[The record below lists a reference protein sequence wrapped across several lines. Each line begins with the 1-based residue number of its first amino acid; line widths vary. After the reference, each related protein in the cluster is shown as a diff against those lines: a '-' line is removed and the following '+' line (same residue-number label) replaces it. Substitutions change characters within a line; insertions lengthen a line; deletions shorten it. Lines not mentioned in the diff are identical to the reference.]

1 MSFQYINPYFIPK
14 QQFSWMVSPQ
24 KNTFSQAQYIQNP
37 YDASFYNQSVVY
49 PYVQIN
55 NQAQQNNL
63 GYIKTGEIT
72 APNGEITHMFK
83 LNNGHE
89 IAIMPRKNEKTIVK
103 TFVDAGSMNETDEKR
118 GVQHTNEH
126 GLFKGSS
133 KLKDGD
139 VFRLTGQM
147 GAYTNASTDYAEIN
161 YYITA
166 PYMGEE
172 ELKKTIEIQA
182 DMLYSPTFDEAA
194 MESEK
199 GPICSE
205 ISMINDSP
213 STKGFDTVVRNLFQI
228 NSTSENMVAG
238 SIETVQNLTKE
249 DMHNYHQTYYT
260 PENMH
265 TVIISD
271 DSIPVDRIMQ
281 YAVQNFRPAY
291 EYDKKIPVRKET
303 LTPIQNSKR
312 EDFRSNR
319 TNSTGVYLAF
329 AGPKPS
335 NSREFIIGKMVDY
348 YLGMCSTSDLKN
360 NLENIDASYAST
372 FQKVGLNEHDPYAL
386 ISAIEANPNDE
397 QKAIDIFYDSINKL
411 QTTPLSD
418 EDMLAIRN
426 YFKKNIE
433 YIMSDSE
440 DACEMLGTCL
450 RNGSLETF
458 TNYSQLVASI
468 TQKDIMEYVSKYYN
482 LNKASIVVVH
492 PASVSEADIKRN
504 YEQSKYSAH
513 NLQKQ
518 QSTPISF
525 TGGINQVS
533 TSDAKEYKL
542 SNNTHLVLNKTN
554 SNLCAF
560 NWSVNTPP
568 VKPKNPNIPAVLKYM
583 FKKGSEYRNQS
594 EVERYKELNGID
606 SEVLVNGRSIEISAD
621 CLPENVSETL
631 KLMNELMFHPKLTQ
645 SDFEAAK
652 KYVKSMLLTSDK
664 SAYSNSLDRNYP
676 GYFPTEEKML
686 KTIDELTLQDVK
698 DFYSELLKN
707 ASSSFIATLPSDK
720 YPNLENEVIAH
731 QNMPNVIFKENIP
744 KLAKIFEANP
754 YPNVIYDTDDLNQA
768 QIYQSYR
775 FPLSGNIEDETKF
788 ELVHTILGGSSN
800 ARLFSDLREKQNLA
814 YSVASNIQS
823 FGNTGILTMYIQTT
837 TDNKKAG
844 IQSYDNIQ
852 KSLEGFKKHAS
863 LLCQEYVSDEE
874 LESAKMRLKQK
885 IIGQCQNPLSETDLL
900 AMNVLEPYGIK
911 RIDKYIEAID
921 KITKEDIKQAA
932 NFIFSHNPT
941 TSILASE
948 DTINSQLPY
957 LKTLGALEPVQA

>member
-1 MSFQYINPYFIPK
+1 MTKEQLFENIKRKQSFLCVGLDTDIKKIPEHLLK
-14 QQFSWMVSPQ
+14 EEDPIFAFN
-24 KNTFSQAQYIQNP
+24 KAII
-37 YDASFYNQSVVY
+37 DATADLCIAYKPNLAFYESMGVKGWISFEKTVE
-49 PYVQIN
+49 
-55 NQAQQNNL
+55 
-63 GYIKTGEIT
+63 YIKKNYPDQFI
-72 APNGEITHMFK
+72 
-83 LNNGHE
+83 
-89 IAIMPRKNEKTIVK
+89 IA
-103 TFVDAGSMNETDEKR
+103 DAKR
-118 GVQHTNEH
+118 GDIGNT
-126 GLFKGSS
+126 S
-133 KLKDGD
+133 
-139 VFRLTGQM
+139 QM
-147 GAYTNASTDYAEIN
+147 YARTFFEEMDIDSV
-161 YYITA
+161 TVA

-182 DMLYSPTFDEAA
+182 DMIYNPTFDEAA

-213 STKGFDTVVRNLFQI
+213 STKAFDAVVRNLFQI

-238 SIETVQNLTKE
+238 SIETVKGLTKE
-249 DMHNYHQTYYT
+249 DMHNYHQTYYA
-260 PENMH
+260 PENLH

-271 DSIPVDRIMQ
+271 DTIPVEKIMQ
-281 YAVQNFRPAY
+281 YAVENFKPAY
-291 EYDKKIPVRKET
+291 KYDKKIPVKKET
-303 LTPIQNSKR
+303 LTPLQNSKR
-312 EDFRSNR
+312 IDFRSNR

-348 YLGMCSTSDLKN
+348 YLGLCSTSDLKN

-386 ISAIEANPNDE
+386 ISAIETNPKDE
-397 QKAIDIFYDSINKL
+397 QKALDIFYDAINKL
-411 QTTPLSD
+411 QSTPVSD
-418 EDMLAIRN
+418 EDMLAIKN

-450 RNGSLETF
+450 RNGSLEAF
-458 TNYSQLVASI
+458 TNYSQLVESV
-468 TQKDIMEYVSKYYN
+468 TQQDILEYISKYYD

-492 PASVSEADIKRN
+492 PASVSEDDIKRN
-504 YEQSKYSAH
+504 YEQSKYSIH

-518 QSTPISF
+518 PSQISF
-525 TGGINQVS
+525 TGGINQAS
-533 TSDAKEYKL
+533 TAEVKEYKL

-554 SNLCAF
+554 SNICAF

-583 FKKGSEYRNQS
+583 FKKGSEYRNQN
-594 EVERYKELNGID
+594 EVERFKELNGID
-606 SEVLVNGRSIEISAD
+606 AEVYVNGRSIEISAD
-621 CLPENVSETL
+621 CLPENVSKTL
-631 KLMNELMFHPKLTQ
+631 SLMNELMYHPKLTEK
-645 SDFEAAK
+645 DFEAAK

-698 DFYSELLKN
+698 EFYSELLKN
-707 ASSSFIATLPSDK
+707 ASSSFIATLPSDR
-720 YPNLENEVIAH
+720 YQNLETEVVAH
-731 QNMPNVIFKENIP
+731 QNMPNIIFKETSP
-744 KLAKIFEANP
+744 KLAQIFEANP
-754 YPNVIYDTDDLNQA
+754 YPNVIYDIDDLNQA

-814 YSVASNIQS
+814 YRVASNIQS

-837 TDNKKAG
+837 TDNKEAG
-844 IQSYDNIQ
+844 IESYDNVQ
-852 KSLEGFKKHAS
+852 KSLEGFKKHAN
-863 LLCQEYVSDEE
+863 LLCQEYVTDEE
-874 LESAKMRLKQK
+874 LASAKMKLKQK
-885 IIGQCQNPLSETDLL
+885 IIGQCQNPLTETDLL
-900 AMNVLEPYGIK
+900 AMNALEPYGIK
-911 RIDKYIEAID
+911 RIDKYIETID
-921 KITKEDIKQAA
+921 KITKEDIKTAA

-941 TSILASE
+941 TSILASQE
-948 DTINSQLPY
+948 TINSQMPY
-957 LKTLGALEPVQA
+957 LKTLGAIETVQA

>member
-1 MSFQYINPYFIPK
+1 MSFQYISPFFLPK
-14 QQFSWMVSPQ
+14 QQANWIVPQ
-24 KNTFSQAQYIQNP
+24 NFIPTNQPQYVQNP
-37 YDASFYNQSVVY
+37 YEASFYNQNIVY

-55 NQAQQNNL
+55 SPNNQN
-63 GYIKTGEIT
+63 YIKLGEIM
-72 APNGEITHMFK
+72 APNGEITHMYR

-89 IAIMPRKNEKTIVK
+89 IAIMPRKGEKTVVK

-139 VFRLTGQM
+139 VFKLTGQM

-182 DMLYSPTFDEAA
+182 DMIYNPTFDEAA

-213 STKGFDTVVRNLFQI
+213 STRAFDKVVRNLFQI

-238 SIETVQNLTKE
+238 SIETVQGLTKE
-249 DMHNYHQTYYT
+249 DMHNYHQTYYA
-260 PENMH
+260 PENLH

-271 DSIPVDRIMQ
+271 DSIPVERIIQ
-281 YAVQNFRPAY
+281 YAAQNFKPVY

-303 LTPIQNSKR
+303 LTPIQASKR
-312 EDFRSNR
+312 EDIISSK

-329 AGPKPS
+329 AGPRPD
-335 NSREFIIGKMVDY
+335 NSREFIIGKMLDY
-348 YLGMCSTSDLKN
+348 YIGMCSTSDLKN
-360 NLENIDASYAST
+360 NLEQIDASYAST
-372 FQKVGLNEHDPYAL
+372 FQKVGLNQHDPYAL
-386 ISAIEANPNDE
+386 IGIIEANPNDE
-397 QKAIDIFYDSINKL
+397 QKALDIFYDAISKL

-418 EDMLAIRN
+418 EDMLAMQN

-440 DACEMLGTCL
+440 DACELLGTSM
-450 RNGSLETF
+450 RNNSLETF
-458 TNYSQLVASI
+458 TNYSQLVASV
-468 TQKDIMEYVSKYYN
+468 TKQDIMNYASKYYD

-492 PASVSEADIKRN
+492 PSSVTKEDIKKN
-504 YEQSKYSAH
+504 YAQSKYSAH

-518 QSTPISF
+518 NANQISF
-525 TGGINQVS
+525 TGINQIS
-533 TSDAKEYKL
+533 TKNAKEYKL
-542 SNNTHLVLNKTN
+542 MNNTHLVLNKTN
-554 SNLCAF
+554 SNLCVF
-560 NWSVNTPP
+560 NWNINTPP
-568 VKPKNPNIPAVLKYM
+568 VKPKNPNAPAVLKYM
-583 FKKGSEYRNQS
+583 FKKGSEYRNQN

-606 SEVLVNGRSIEISAD
+606 ANIFVNGRSIEISAD
-621 CLPENVSETL
+621 CLPENVSKTL
-631 KLMNELMFHPKLTQ
+631 GLINELMYHPKLTQ
-645 SDFEAAK
+645 SDFEAGK
-652 KYVKSMLLTSDK
+652 KYVKSMLLASQK
-664 SAYSNSLDRNYP
+664 NAYANSLDRNYP

-686 KTIDELTLQDVK
+686 KSIDELTLQDVK
-698 DFYSELLKN
+698 DFYQELLKN
-707 ASSSFIATLPSDK
+707 GSSSFVATLPSDR

-731 QNMPNVIFKENIP
+731 QSTKNIVFKENTP
-744 KLAKIFEANP
+744 KLAQIFKANP

-788 ELVHTILGGSSN
+788 ELIHTILGGSSS

-814 YSVASNIQS
+814 YSVSSNIQS
-823 FGNTGILTMYIQTT
+823 FGNTGILTMQILTT
-837 TDNKKAG
+837 TDNKEAG
-844 IQSYDNIQ
+844 VESFDNVQ
-852 KSLEGFKKHAS
+852 KSLDGFKKHVD
-863 LLCQEYVSDEE
+863 LLKNEYVTDEE
-874 LESAKMRLKQK
+874 LASAKMRLKQK
-885 IIGQCQNPLSETDLL
+885 IIGQCQNPLTETDLL

-932 NFIFSHNPT
+932 NFIFSFNPT
-941 TSILASE
+941 TSILASP

-957 LKTLGALEPVQA
+957 LKTLGALEQVQNA